1 MTASKKTAVV
11 AFGGNTII
19 REGQEGNIHQQFANT
34 RESLTGIMALIDQD
48 YRLVIT
54 HGNGPQVGNLF
65 LMVESSRNFIPELP
79 LGVCVADTQ
88 SQIGY
93 MIQQALQNRLIQA
106 GDTQKKVITLITQVV
121 VDKNDPSLRTPKKPI
136 GPFYSEEKAREIERD
151 YPWKVFGDSE
161 RGYRIVVPSPA
172 PVRVVETPVIQSLL
186 DKGVIVIAV
195 GGGGIPVVV
204 GDDNT
209 YEGVNVVIEKDL
221 STSLIARD
229 IDAELLIIL
238 TKVEKVAIHFNTPQ
252 EKTFTRLHVEE
263 AMSYLEQ
270 GQFPSTTMGPKI
282 RAAIDFLRNG
292 GEEAIITSAR
302 RLKDAVEGK
311 TGTRIVK

>member
-1 MTASKKTAVV
+1 MEARMKASKKTAVV
-11 AFGGNTII
+11 ALGGNTII
-19 REGQEGNIHQQFANT
+19 RGGEEGNISQQFTNT
-34 RESLTGIMALIDQD
+34 KDSLTGIMELIKQD

-65 LMVESSRNFIPELP
+65 LMVESTRNFIPELP

-93 MIQQALQNRLIQA
+93 LIQQSLQNRLIQA
-106 GDTQKKVITLITQVV
+106 GYAQRVITLITQII
-121 VDKNDPSLRTPKKPI
+121 VDRNDPSLHTLKKPI
-136 GPFYSEEKAREIERD
+136 GPFYSEEKAQEIERD

-186 DKGVIVIAV
+186 DKGVIVVAV

-204 GDDNT
+204 EDDNT
-209 YEGVNVVIEKDL
+209 YEGVDVVVEKDL
-221 STSLIARD
+221 STSVIARD
-229 IDAELLIIL
+229 IGAELLIIL
-238 TKVEKVAIHFNTPQ
+238 TKVEKVAINFNTPQ
-252 EKTFTRLHVEE
+252 EETFSRLHVEE

-282 RAAIDFLRNG
+282 RAAIDFLRSG
-292 GEEAIITSAR
+292 GEQVIITSAR
-302 RLKDAVEGK
+302 KLKVAQEGK
-311 TGTRIVK
+311 S

>member
-1 MTASKKTAVV
+1 MKASKKTAVV
-11 AFGGNTII
+11 ALGGNTII
-19 REGQEGNIHQQFANT
+19 RGGEEGNISQQFANT
-34 RESLTGIMALIDQD
+34 KNSLTGIMELIKQD

-65 LMVESSRNFIPELP
+65 LMVESTRNFIPELP

-93 MIQQALQNRLIQA
+93 LIQQSLQNRLIQA
-106 GDTQKKVITLITQVV
+106 GYAQRVITLITQII
-121 VDKNDPSLRTPKKPI
+121 VDRNDPSLHTLKKPI
-136 GPFYSEEKAREIERD
+136 GPFYSEEKAQEIERD

-186 DKGVIVIAV
+186 DKGVIVVAV

-204 GDDNT
+204 EDDNT
-209 YEGVNVVIEKDL
+209 YEGVDVVVEKDL
-221 STSLIARD
+221 STSVIARD
-229 IDAELLIIL
+229 IGAELLIIL
-238 TKVEKVAIHFNTPQ
+238 TKVEKVAINFNTPQ
-252 EKTFTRLHVEE
+252 EETFSRLHVEE

-282 RAAIDFLRNG
+282 RAAIDFLRSG
-292 GEEAIITSAR
+292 GEQVIITSAR
-302 RLKDAVEGK
+302 KLKDALEGK
-311 TGTRIVK
+311 SGTRIVK